1 MGKPPESQVKGLAI
15 VLKRFWGRM
24 KAEIHGSLDQL
35 SFQSSLNWKNNGS
48 RRWRECSWGSFFLF
62 EMLMMVF
69 HLSCFMFH
77 VVKGFT
83 PFLLISLYLY
93 LAVCGPVYTIL
104 GKNSWLSIAVDKTT
118 VKKIGFLESTR
129 TNLKITWKWSGN
141 ITTWRSRQP
150 EGGNKYSYVVL
161 VLCVYATSSMFRATW
176 ILSPT

>member
-1 MGKPPESQVKGLAI
+1 
-15 VLKRFWGRM
+15 M

-48 RRWRECSWGSFFLF
+48 RGWRECSWGSFFLF

-118 VKKIGFLESTR
+118 GKKIGFLESTR
-129 TNLKITWKWSGN
+129 TNLNITWKWSGN

-150 EGGNKYSYVVL
+150 EGGINTAMLCLCCVCMLPLLCSGLLEFCRPHSKILKINITTENNNRWVL
-161 VLCVYATSSMFRATW
+161 ETCE
-176 ILSPT
+176 